1 MQFSVVAVFSCS
13 MDTRTAAAHF
23 CALTAMLVWGTT
35 LVSMKY
41 LFGVLDPIELLFIR
55 FCISYLILF
64 LLHPHLHRDSLSW
77 KREGLFAVTGLIGVT
92 SYYMFESYAVTLTL
106 SANVAIIVAMAP
118 LFTALL
124 GKLFGGRRLGRGF
137 FIGFGFAICG
147 VVLVEFNGN
156 VMLSLSP
163 AGDALALVASICW
176 AAYSMLLLKV
186 DHLGLPLL
194 YSTRRIFSYGIL
206 GLLPCLPFTG
216 FSVSLSDFAS
226 VPVVLNVLYLAI
238 VASACC
244 YLIWNHAVV
253 VLGDSVTIV
262 YIYLLPLISMIAGNL
277 VFDEPI
283 TWMGA
288 LGAGLIIC
296 GLAVSQKKK
305 SVKAS
310 LNKMK

>member
-1 MQFSVVAVFSCS
+1 MQFSVVGVCSCS
-13 MDTRTAAAHF
+13 MENRTVAAHL

-41 LFGVLDPIELLFIR
+41 LFGVLEPIELLFIR
-55 FCISYLILF
+55 FCISYLVLF
-64 LLHPHLHRDSLSW
+64 VLHPHLHMDSLSW
-77 KREGLFAVTGLIGVT
+77 KREGLFALTGLIGVT

-118 LFTALL
+118 LCTALL
-124 GKLFGGRRLGRGF
+124 GKLFGGARLGRSF
-137 FIGFGFAICG
+137 FIGFVFAICG

-156 VMLSLSP
+156 ITLSISP
-163 AGDALALVASICW
+163 AGDALAFIAAICW
-176 AAYSMLLLKV
+176 AVYSMLLLKV

-194 YSTRRIFSYGIL
+194 YSTRRIFFYGIL

-226 VPVVLNVLYLAI
+226 LPVVLNVLYLAVI
-238 VASACC
+238 ASACC

-262 YIYLLPLISMIAGNL
+262 YIYLLPLISMLAGYL
-277 VFDEPI
+277 VFDEPV
-283 TWMGA
+283 TWMGI

-296 GLAVSQKKK
+296 GLAVSQRTK
-305 SVKAS
+305 SGKIPS
-310 LNKMK
+310 NKVE